1 MLPRNGRCPSFGL
14 MSRVVPRFRTRIALS
29 MIAAA
34 AIAVLG
40 APPAR
45 AMPVPTLPGASPSAG
60 SPTQM
65 VMSGTG
71 SGQGVTGFIADSGNS
86 FDPVTEG
93 YPAGN
98 PTTGF
103 SPKNE
108 GFAGIILGRA
118 TDGSNTQLSLYC
130 FDINTNT
137 SPGINYALGTWNA
150 SNVPNVNYVAQVL
163 DNYYPK
169 TNEPAALT
177 DPNQK
182 AAAVQAAIW
191 FFSDRYVLNSSD
203 PLHDVV
209 SGIAAAVISQ
219 GPASPPAPPSVNITP
234 DTLSGTGSILGPFT
248 VTATGPA
255 TAASVTALGADMFSD
270 AAATQPIAPG
280 ATVPSGTQIWLKQTG
295 QSAAVLQAT
304 ANATVPQNNVYLYDG
319 TNGVPDAQRL
329 ILAQDATLTTTVNAK
344 ALFTQTGSL
353 IVQKTITGPAAGQQG
368 AVTINVRCGGAL
380 IGDPFDI
387 PAGSTGTQSMTY
399 DNIPVGTKC
408 TVTEI
413 HDGHTSTVTVEVD
426 GSGETVTV
434 GAGTKT
440 ATITDTYSFVTPGV
454 LVVKKS
460 ITGPGAGEQGE
471 VVIQPTCDGTD
482 LAPFTIAAGA
492 TGQQSKTYVVAPGSV
507 CSITETVDGHTS
519 TVTVTVDGSGQQ
531 VTVPGGS
538 AVDALLTDSY
548 DVAPGSL
555 TVTKTIAGPAAGQQ
569 GDVTIGVTCNE
580 NGVDTP
586 LPDFTIAAGAA
597 AGSTSRTYTGIP
609 AGSVCTATETATGDT
624 STLTTTV
631 AGDNGTPTSIP
642 AGGRGT
648 AAITDTYA
656 LTPGALIVKKTI
668 TGPGAGLQGEITIQ
682 PTCGG
687 TALPALVIPAGT
699 PAGSRSQLYPDLAAG
714 TVCTINESGDGAN
727 SAVSVVVAGDDQVT
741 VPPGGIVTAERT
753 DTYNLNPGS
762 LVVNKTITGGGAGQQ
777 GPITITVTCVNDGQ
791 STTLTPVFTIPAG
804 TTTPPTQ
811 SHTYTDIPGGSVCT
825 VVENPDGRTGTLA
838 VLKQG
843 SGSEVTVPP
852 GGTATADLSDTYLTG
867 ELVVSKTISGDAAG
881 SQGKVTIHTVC
892 NGA

>member
-1 MLPRNGRCPSFGL
+1 M
-14 MSRVVPRFRTRIALS
+14 
-29 MIAAA
+29 
-34 AIAVLG
+34 
-40 APPAR
+40 
-45 AMPVPTLPGASPSAG
+45 
-60 SPTQM
+60 
-65 VMSGTG
+65 
-71 SGQGVTGFIADSGNS
+71 
-86 FDPVTEG
+86 
-93 YPAGN
+93 
-98 PTTGF
+98 
-103 SPKNE
+103 
-108 GFAGIILGRA
+108 
-118 TDGSNTQLSLYC
+118 
-130 FDINTNT
+130 
-137 SPGINYALGTWNA
+137 
-150 SNVPNVNYVAQVL
+150 
-163 DNYYPK
+163 
-169 TNEPAALT
+169 
-177 DPNQK
+177 
-182 AAAVQAAIW
+182 
-191 FFSDRYVLNSSD
+191 
-203 PLHDVV
+203 
-209 SGIAAAVISQ
+209 
-219 GPASPPAPPSVNITP
+219 NITP

-482 LAPFTIAAGA
+482 LPPFTIAAGA

-538 AVDALLTDSY
+538 AVDALLTDTY

-624 STLTTTV
+624 STVTTTV
-631 AGDNGTPTSIP
+631 TGDNGTPTSIP
-642 AGGRGT
+642 AGATGT
-648 AAITDTYA
+648 ANITDTYS

-682 PTCGG
+682 PICDG

-699 PAGSRSQLYPDLAAG
+699 PAGFRSQLYPNTRRG
-714 TVCTINESGDGAN
+714 HRVH
-727 SAVSVVVAGDDQVT
+727 DQRV
-741 VPPGGIVTAERT
+741 RRWRQ
-753 DTYNLNPGS
+753 LR
-762 LVVNKTITGGGAGQQ
+762 GQ
-777 GPITITVTCVNDGQ
+777 
-791 STTLTPVFTIPAG
+791 
-804 TTTPPTQ
+804 
-811 SHTYTDIPGGSVCT
+811 
-825 VVENPDGRTGTLA
+825 RRRRRR
-838 VLKQG
+838 
-843 SGSEVTVPP
+843 
-852 GGTATADLSDTYLTG
+852 
-867 ELVVSKTISGDAAG
+867 
-881 SQGKVTIHTVC
+881 
-892 NGA
+892 